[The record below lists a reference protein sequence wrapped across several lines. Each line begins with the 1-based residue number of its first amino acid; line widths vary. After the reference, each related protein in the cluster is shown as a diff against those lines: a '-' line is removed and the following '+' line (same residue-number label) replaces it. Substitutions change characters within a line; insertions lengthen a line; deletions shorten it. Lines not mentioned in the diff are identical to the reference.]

1 MRYVQYNFKRP
12 VVWATTQDEEG
23 WPLHVEAVLRRQ
35 AIDAGVTLIGAAE
48 QVGDAEPTVV
58 DTDTGPVNALLV
70 TYRGAVSEPPAID
83 SSTVEAVETEPGVWV
98 ADVPTGAPI
107 VSVKHGLATYEIDV
121 DAEGADGKPTGYHGP
136 FVPVSRDE
144 VEVVPGAT
152 TRRLIITLLEVDD
165 PRIAEAEMERDHA
178 TNEDAPSGWG
188 G

>member
-1 MRYVQYNFKRP
+1 MQYVQHNFIRP
-12 VVWATTQDEEG
+12 AVWASAQDEEG
-23 WPLHVEAVLRRQ
+23 WPVHVEAILRRQ

-58 DTDTGPVNALLV
+58 DTDTGPVEALLV

-83 SSTVEAVETEPGVWV
+83 SAAVEAAETEPGVWV

-107 VSVKHGLATYEIDV
+107 VSVRHGLATYEIDV

-144 VEVVPGAT
+144 VEVVPSVT
-152 TRRLIITLLEVDD
+152 TRRLIITRLEETD
-165 PRIAEAEMERDHA
+165 PD
-178 TNEDAPSGWG
+178 G
-188 G
+188 GA